1 MRLLKLKVKGYKNLK
16 DIGIDFSN
24 TDGKILLVGKNG
36 SGKSN
41 LIEVLSA
48 IFSSVYNI
56 TKKNAKKNAKN
67 NVNQFEYDLEYKI
80 RRKDEIS
87 SLINASEV
95 KVRITNSNNKIEVY
109 YSDIESNNKTNYKM
123 IDSKNII
130 YLLPDHVIAVYSGE
144 EMRLWNEYY
153 FESYEEY
160 NKECLKGNTIN
171 EPRMLY
177 FNHYYWELV
186 ASILAISD
194 IDERKNELKSLG
206 IENISKIDMTFNKKS
221 IKENK
226 NELLKRIIES
236 LNPDKNDKITV
247 QLDDYKKLTLIC
259 NEETL
264 FKNMMVLLLH
274 KKFKIITMFN
284 ILTEN
289 SIGIKELSEGEK
301 KLLLIYG
308 AINIAAGE
316 NLFLF
321 DEPDSHVH
329 ESRKREIYDLI
340 CSDDKSQ
347 FVITSHSP
355 AMSKLFNENDAF
367 LISEFNKEAIIKSCS
382 MFSVINHI
390 TDGEWSLTDNAQIV
404 DNGRILALVE
414 GKTDVQYIHKAID
427 IFSSKDDRYSKLKG
441 IDFLQCGGTGN
452 IQPTLEEICKIV
464 SPEKRVIIMCDRDDD
479 GVKAL
484 KAFNNIENLQK
495 DNAQIFKKDCKYGFL
510 LPKKSNCQYSDFMI
524 EDYFS
529 ENIKKDIVNDKI
541 NKLNGNMRDLKDIN
555 IVKFVKSSLEKY
567 NFNDNDFDSFKVLLD
582 QLMSIIE
589 GTGPFEEVG

>member
-16 DIGIDFSN
+16 NIEIDFSN

-41 LIEVLSA
+41 LLEVLSA
-48 IFSSVYNI
+48 IFSSVYN
-56 TKKNAKKNAKN
+56 AEN
-67 NVNQFEYDLEYKI
+67 NVTPLFEYDLEYKI
-80 RRKDEIS
+80 RRKDDIS
-87 SLINASEV
+87 SLIKASEV
-95 KVRITNSNNKIEVY
+95 KVRITNGNKKNEVY
-109 YSDIESNNKTNYKM
+109 YFEIGSDDKTNYKK

-153 FESYEEY
+153 FNSYEKY
-160 NKECLKGNTIN
+160 NKECFKGKTIN

-194 IDERKNELKSLG
+194 IDERKKELKSLG
-206 IENISKIDMTFNKKS
+206 IENISKIDMTFDKKF
-221 IKENK
+221 IERNK
-226 NELLKRIIES
+226 NQFLKQIIES
-236 LNPDKNDKITV
+236 LNSDKKDKVSV
-247 QLDDYKKLTLIC
+247 QLDDYKKLISIC
-259 NEETL
+259 GNEETL
-264 FKNMMVLLLH
+264 FKNMMVLLLP
-274 KKFKIITMFN
+274 KDFKIITMFN
-284 ILTEN
+284 ISTEN

-340 CSDDKSQ
+340 CSDNKSQ

-367 LISEFNKEAIIKSCS
+367 LISESNKEAIIKSCS

-390 TDGEWSLTDNAQIV
+390 TDGEWSLTDNARIV

-427 IFSSKDDRYSKLKG
+427 IFSSKDDGYSKLKD

-452 IQPTLEEICKIV
+452 IPSTLEEIRKIV
-464 SPEKRVIIMCDRDDD
+464 HPEKIIIVICDRDDAGD
-479 GVKAL
+479 KAVKKMCNLEKGVNYNAIYK
-484 KAFNNIENLQK
+484 K
-495 DNAQIFKKDCKYGFL
+495 DNKYYFE
-510 LPKKSNCQYSDFMI
+510 LPKKNDYSCENFLI

-529 ENIKKDIVNDKI
+529 EELKLKIVRDKI
-541 NKLNGNMRDLKDIN
+541 SNLYGNMSNIPNKLREALKDDL
-555 IVKFVKSSLEKY
+555 SKY
-567 NFNDNDFDSFKVLLD
+567 RFNNKDFNDFSVLLNK
-582 QLMSIIE
+582 LLNIIE
-589 GTGPFEEVG
+589 GIGPFEEVG

>member
-1 MRLLKLKVKGYKNLK
+1 MRLLKLKIKGYKNLK
-16 DIGIDFSN
+16 DIDIDFSN

-41 LIEVLSA
+41 LLEVLSA
-48 IFSSVYNI
+48 IFSSVYNAE
-56 TKKNAKKNAKN
+56 KN
-67 NVNQFEYDLEYKI
+67 VTPPFEYDLEYKI
-80 RRKDEIS
+80 RRKDDIS
-87 SLINASEV
+87 SLIKASEV
-95 KVRITNSNNKIEVY
+95 KVRITNCNERNEVY
-109 YSDIESNNKTNYKM
+109 YSDIESNNKTNYKKL
-123 IDSKNII
+123 DSKNII
-130 YLLPDHVIAVYSGE
+130 YLLPDHVITVYSGE

-153 FESYEEY
+153 FKSYEKY
-160 NKECLKGNTIN
+160 NKECFKGKTIN

-194 IDERKNELKSLG
+194 IDERKNELKLLG
-206 IENISKIDMTFNKKS
+206 IENISKIDMTFNKKF
-221 IKENK
+221 IEKNQ

-264 FKNMMVLLLH
+264 FKNMMVLLLP
-274 KKFKIITMFN
+274 KNFKIITMFN

-289 SIGIKELSEGEK
+289 GIGIKELSEGEK

-308 AINIAAGE
+308 AINIAVGE

-340 CSDDKSQ
+340 CSDEKSQ
-347 FVITSHSP
+347 FIITSHSP
-355 AMSKLFNENDAF
+355 AMSRLFKENNAF
-367 LISEFNKEAIIKSCS
+367 LISESNGDANIESCS
-382 MFSVINHI
+382 MFRIINQI
-390 TDGEWSLTDNAQIV
+390 TDGEWSLTDNALIV
-404 DNGRILALVE
+404 DNDRVLALVE
-414 GKTDVQYIHKAID
+414 GKSDVQYILKAID
-427 IFSSKDDRYSKLKG
+427 IFSSKDDKYSKLKD
-441 IDFLQCGGTGN
+441 INFLQCGGTGN

-464 SPEKRVIIMCDRDDD
+464 SPEKRVIIICDRDEA
-479 GVKAL
+479 GVNAL

-541 NKLNGNMRDLKDIN
+541 NKLNGNMRDLNIN

-582 QLMSIIE
+582 QLMNIIE
-589 GTGPFEEVG
+589 GIGPFEEVG